1 MRNHRGGIVY
11 NIVMK
16 AKKSDDTDD
25 DGEITRDINVK
36 EISYDISHLKKDDF
50 GEEPGAFS
58 NTETE
63 ALRYHAEPTA
73 GKYTI

>member
-1 MRNHRGGIVY
+1 MLAMRNYRGGRGS

-16 AKKSDDTDD
+16 AKKSDDY
-25 DGEITRDINVK
+25 IQ

-50 GEEPGAFS
+50 GVEPGAFS

-63 ALRYHAEPTA
+63 ALKYHAEPTA

>member
-1 MRNHRGGIVY
+1 MLAMRNHRGGRGS

-16 AKKSDDTDD
+16 AKKSDD
-25 DGEITRDINVK
+25 DIQ

-50 GEEPGAFS
+50 GVEPGAFS

-63 ALRYHAEPTA
+63 ALKYHAEPTA

>member
-1 MRNHRGGIVY
+1 MRNHRGGRGS
-11 NIVMK
+11 NLVMK
-16 AKKSDDTDD
+16 AKKSDD
-25 DGEITRDINVK
+25 DIQ

-50 GEEPGAFS
+50 GVEPGAFS

-63 ALRYHAEPTA
+63 ALKYHAEPTA

>member
-1 MRNHRGGIVY
+1 MRNHRGGRGS

-16 AKKSDDTDD
+16 AKKSDD
-25 DGEITRDINVK
+25 DIQ

-50 GEEPGAFS
+50 GVEPGAFS

-63 ALRYHAEPTA
+63 ALKYHAEPTA

>member
-1 MRNHRGGIVY
+1 MLAMRNHRGGRGSK
-11 NIVMK
+11 IVMK
-16 AKKSDDTDD
+16 AKKSDD
-25 DGEITRDINVK
+25 DIQ

-50 GEEPGAFS
+50 GVEPGAFS

-63 ALRYHAEPTA
+63 ALKYHAEPTA

>member
-1 MRNHRGGIVY
+1 MHAIRNHRGGRGS

-16 AKKSDDTDD
+16 AKKSDD

-50 GEEPGAFS
+50 GVEPGAFS

>member
-1 MRNHRGGIVY
+1 MLAMRNHRGGRGS
-11 NIVMK
+11 NLVMK
-16 AKKSDDTDD
+16 AKKSDD
-25 DGEITRDINVK
+25 DIQ

-50 GEEPGAFS
+50 GVEPGAFS

-63 ALRYHAEPTA
+63 ALKYHAEPTA

>member
-1 MRNHRGGIVY
+1 MRNHRGGRGS

-16 AKKSDDTDD
+16 AKKSDD
-25 DGEITRDINVK
+25 DIQ

-50 GEEPGAFS
+50 GFEPGAFS

-63 ALRYHAEPTA
+63 ALKYHAEPTA